1 MLCDE
6 DKRYTAEMVLN
17 HPWLNKLA
25 PNSKGAITKLN
36 LKHLENYK
44 NTSNFKK
51 FILTYIASRLK
62 EKEIK
67 ELKEMFYEMDT
78 NKDGTLTVKEIKECL
93 MKLNSEKQMNKNE
106 ILLLFKGIDT
116 NNSRRIEYTEFIS
129 AAIEKNEYLKEERL
143 LDIFKMLD
151 KDQSGKISKD
161 DIKKALNNEDIDEED
176 LKQFILKF
184 DLDGDGEV
192 DYNEFISNMSEI
204 DKDL

>member
-1 MLCDE
+1 
-6 DKRYTAEMVLN
+6 
-17 HPWLNKLA
+17 
-25 PNSKGAITKLN
+25 
-36 LKHLENYK
+36 
-44 NTSNFKK
+44 
-51 FILTYIASRLK
+51 
-62 EKEIK
+62 
-67 ELKEMFYEMDT
+67 MFYEMDT

-93 MKLNSEKQMNKNE
+93 MKLNSEKQMNKDE